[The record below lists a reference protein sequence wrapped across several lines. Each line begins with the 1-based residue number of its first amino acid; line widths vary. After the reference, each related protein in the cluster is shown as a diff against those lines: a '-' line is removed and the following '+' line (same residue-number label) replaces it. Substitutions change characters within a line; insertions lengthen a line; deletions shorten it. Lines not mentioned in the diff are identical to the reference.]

1 MRQKP
6 VPARAG
12 RRPVV
17 DLMAALE
24 GSLAAAKNPATIPAW
39 KASPGAQVLIY
50 GDVAVTVTD
59 VELLPPDRPA
69 QTVHITYRRGFA
81 NGTFLIGE
89 MTVPAGEALPVYDDG
104 LAF

>member
-1 MRQKP
+1 MT
-6 VPARAG
+6 
-12 RRPVV
+12 
-17 DLMAALE
+17 AATTT
-24 GSLAAAKNPATIPAW
+24 ATVPAW
-39 KASPGAQVLIY
+39 KLRQGAQVLIY